1 MEINITNNFNAK
13 EEKCLKKLKVDWIPA
28 WSLLCD
34 CCAKLIEY
42 IKDIINSDNFITHHK
57 EKPSDFTRQRKLPFQ
72 TLIFY
77 MMNLISGSYQRELNN
92 FFQTLMGIDVPKRF
106 VSKVAL
112 SKARLKLKYEAFIE
126 LNRHLVLYFYRHFES
141 VSKWHGFNLL
151 VVDGSLIRLPR
162 IKKIAEHFG
171 AWHPTKG
178 DKCPMARASQLFDP
192 LNRISVDAIL
202 SPKHIGE
209 RELAAQHFL
218 KLLAGD
224 LVLLDRGYP
233 AYWLF
238 NLILSLHANFCARIS
253 YKRWKIVK
261 KFFNSGKQE
270 TIISLPV
277 FPTSINMCREMGL
290 ELKPLKL
297 RLIRINLPTGEVE
310 ILITSLI
317 DKELYPYD
325 IFAELYHERWFVE
338 EDYKKIKCWLE
349 IENFTGKS
357 VLSVYQD
364 FHARVFSKNLTQ
376 ILSFPTKPIVKRADR
391 YRKYSYQV
399 NFAQALAS
407 VKNTIV
413 LLFNRQMETVN
424 SLLHDLLD
432 LISITVE
439 PIRPGRKYPR
449 NHKKR
454 KNYHLNYKPIG

>member
-1 MEINITNNFNAK
+1 MEINITNKFNAK
-13 EEKCLKKLKVDWIPA
+13 EEKCLKTLKVNWILA

-42 IKDIINSDNFITHHK
+42 IKDIINSDDFIVHHK
-57 EKPSDFTRQRKLPFQ
+57 QKPSDFTRQRKLPFQ
-72 TLIFY
+72 TLIFF
-77 MMNLISGSYQRELNN
+77 MMNLISGSYQKELNN
-92 FFQTLMGIDVPKRF
+92 FFQTLMGFDIPQRF

-112 SKARLKLKYEAFIE
+112 SKARLKLKYETFVE
-126 LNRHLVLYFYRHFES
+126 LNRHLVQYFYRHFES

-162 IKKIAEHFG
+162 IKKIAKHFG

-178 DKCPMARASQLFDP
+178 DECPMARASQLFDP

-218 KLLAGD
+218 KLLTED

-238 NLILSLHANFCARIS
+238 NLILSLGANFCARIS
-253 YKRWKIVK
+253 NKKWKIVK

-270 TIISLPV
+270 TIISFPV
-277 FPTSINMCREMGL
+277 FPTSINTCREMGL
-290 ELKPLKL
+290 DLKPLKL
-297 RLIRINLPTGEVE
+297 RLIRINLPDGEAE

-325 IFAELYHERWFVE
+325 IFAELYHQRWFVE

-349 IENFTGKS
+349 VENFTGKT

-364 FHARVFSKNLTQ
+364 FHARVFSKNMTQ
-376 ILSFPTKPIVKRADR
+376 ILSLPTKPLIEQADR
-391 YRKYSYQV
+391 NRKYSYQV

-413 LLFNRQMETVN
+413 LLFNRPMETVYR
-424 SLLHDLLD
+424 LLSDLLE
-432 LISITVE
+432 LLSITIE
-439 PIRPGRKYPR
+439 PIRPGRKFPR
-449 NHKKR
+449 NPKKR
-454 KNYHLNYKPIG
+454 KNFYLNYKPIG